1 MEKSFKKSNLLFMI
15 LVILSGILLSITNYK
30 QYIKAASKPNLTYA
44 VNIQDSGW
52 LKTVGENQLA
62 GSTGKGKRAEA
73 IKINLKNSN
82 GSSAISYSTH
92 IQGNGWQNYVTSGK
106 VSGTT
111 GEEKRMEAIK
121 IQLTGNLSKI
131 YDIYYRVHIAEYGW
145 LGWAKN
151 NEKAG
156 SEGISTAIEAIQIRL
171 VKKETKIK
179 QSLAYIE
186 KPELTYCSH
195 ISDVGWQSIV
205 KESNVSGTTGEGKRM
220 EAMKLYLKNSNGSSA
235 ISYNTHLAGIGWQ
248 GWKSSGEVAGTVG
261 EQRQVE
267 AVKIK
272 LTGLASDLFHIY
284 YRVHVR
290 GYGWLGW
297 AKDGELA
304 GTEGANLRIEAI
316 QIEILPKG
324 QSKEQ
329 TISGFIKPT
338 LTYQTHVSNIG
349 WQSSVSE
356 GMIAGATE
364 QSKAIEAM
372 VINFNDAS
380 GNSGISYNLHL
391 QGIGWQGWKSS
402 GEVAGTVGEER
413 RAEAIQ
419 IKLSDTLAQDYDV
432 YYRTYIENH
441 GWLAYA
447 KNGETAGSSGLSL
460 RMEALQIYIISK
472 YVNFDQGDIAYVTQ
486 ENVILPPN
494 NSTNET
500 TDTTYAK
507 YTGVDYVNSGI
518 SSQRIAALDKAKA
531 MTTVLWTATASFPA
545 WQSSTG
551 YYNPVRATDGTINT
565 RFLAG
570 KTYQGIPYSMANHSY
585 DDIAWLQLVKSGLTS
600 SSMSTRYGTRNST
613 TAKGV
618 DCSYFTYLCF
628 KAANTGYSINYQTTS
643 SMLKS
648 RYYSKKSINN
658 IRPGDIALKSGHVML
673 YAGRSGNNYAF
684 FEADAEDSKCSYNI
698 YSYQYINNNYRIYK
712 FNGFTD

>member
-44 VNIQDSGW
+44 VHIQDSGW

-92 IQGNGWQNYVTSGK
+92 IQENGWQNYVTSGK

-111 GEEKRMEAIK
+111 GKEKRIEAIK
-121 IQLTGNLSKI
+121 IKLTGNLSKI
-131 YDIYYRVHIAEYGW
+131 YDIYYRVHISEYGW

-171 VKKETKIK
+171 IKKGTKIK

-235 ISYNTHLAGIGWQ
+235 ISYNAHLAGIGWQ
-248 GWKSSGEVAGTVG
+248 GWKSSGEVSGTVG

-272 LTGLASDLFHIY
+272 LTGLASELFHIY

-356 GMIAGATE
+356 GMIAGTTE

-402 GEVAGTVGEER
+402 GEMAGTIGEER

-494 NSTNET
+494 QGSGTNTNNTKPTCVGTAGVNLIKSFEGCKLT
-500 TDTTYAK
+500 AYKPVPTEQY
-507 YTGVDYVNSGI
+507 YTIGWGHYGPDVKKGMSI
-518 SSQRIAALDKAKA
+518 SQTQADNLLLQDLKEYE
-531 MTTVLWTATASFPA
+531 
-545 WQSSTG
+545 G
-551 YYNPVRATDGTINT
+551 YLNN
-565 RFLAG
+565 FL
-570 KTYQGIPYSMANHSY
+570 N
-585 DDIAWLQLVKSGLTS
+585 
-600 SSMSTRYGTRNST
+600 
-613 TAKGV
+613 
-618 DCSYFTYLCF
+618 
-628 KAANTGYSINYQTTS
+628 
-643 SMLKS
+643 
-648 RYYSKKSINN
+648 
-658 IRPGDIALKSGHVML
+658 
-673 YAGRSGNNYAF
+673 
-684 FEADAEDSKCSYNI
+684 SYNI
-698 YSYQYINNNYRIYK
+698 SISQEQYDALLSFTYNLGNQWVKTPTFQLKTILINGANNSTSEQIRTA
-712 FNGFTD
+712 FTNWNKAGGKVLAGLTRRRNAEAELFLSGM